1 MSSSGIFRYTPR
13 SFQHALDAGV
23 FGEQKVEL
31 VGGVPYIMT
40 QNPPH
45 VFVVRRVAG
54 LLRDI
59 LPRDRW
65 TIDVESPIELVDS
78 LPVPDA
84 AVLRHPDAQ
93 YLGRLARPEDLRLLV
108 EVADTTWT
116 RDRGPKW
123 RRYAGAG
130 IPEYWIVRLDRRT
143 VHVYTD
149 PDMSTSEY
157 RRSVRYHAGDAVPFE
172 GAQLAVTDMLPPA

>member
-1 MSSSGIFRYTPR
+1 MSSGIFRYTPR
-13 SFQHALDAGV
+13 SFQQAVDAGV
-23 FGEQKVEL
+23 FGEHKVEL
-31 VGGVPYIMT
+31 LGGVPYTMT

-54 LLRDI
+54 LLGDALSRE
-59 LPRDRW
+59 RW
-65 TIDVESPIELVDS
+65 TIDVESPIELGDS
-78 LPVPDA
+78 LPLPDI

-93 YLGRLARPEDLRLLV
+93 YLGRLARPEDIRLLV

-123 RRYAGAG
+123 RRYAAAG
-130 IPEYWIVRLDRRT
+130 IPEYWIIRIDRRT

-149 PDMSTSEY
+149 PDTGAREY
-157 RRSVRYHAGDAVPFE
+157 RRSVRYHIDDAVPFE
-172 GAQLAVTDMLPPA
+172 GAQLAVADMLPPV